1 MNIHRQRHHT
11 YAYFRPGDVNA
22 FFGLMLDNMTQLVIL
37 SSILIGVFGF
47 PKELVLYKIV
57 PGSAMGVLVGNLIY
71 TAMAM
76 RLAKKT
82 GRSDVTA
89 MPLGIDTP
97 SLFAFTFGIVGP
109 AYVATKD
116 AQLAWQISMAAI
128 IISGM
133 VKVAGSFLGRQ
144 IRSAVP
150 RAGLLGPIAAIAI
163 LLIAFFPSL
172 KLFANPIVGFVSLG
186 LILICIIGKVQ
197 FPGNIPG
204 ALVAVLSGIVI
215 YYLLELMGLVDEGV
229 KALNQG
235 FDLQVAL
242 PLPQLG
248 FLGGL
253 EGVMVYLP
261 IVIPFALAITIGGID
276 VTESAGAAG
285 DEYDT
290 REILLADGLSTLVN
304 GLCGGVVQTTPYIG
318 QPAYKGMGGGAGY
331 TLMNAIFIGLGG
343 ILGYLSILVNLIP
356 EAAMAPILVFVG
368 LEICA
373 QAFYATPQA
382 HHKAVVFSFLPIL
395 AYLVLIQLN
404 SLLSHTGQSAANL
417 QGEIAVTYKTIL
429 VLANGFIITSLL
441 WSASLAMIID
451 KRLRSAAVYMGF
463 SALLTLFGV
472 IHSPFENG
480 RLFLP
485 WAVESHTPFKFFL
498 AYLLVGGLLLLM
510 DQYSRRRTD

>member
-1 MNIHRQRHHT
+1 
-11 YAYFRPGDVNA
+11 
-22 FFGLMLDNMTQLVIL
+22 MLDNMTQLVIL

-47 PKELVLYKIV
+47 PKELVLYKII

-71 TAMAM
+71 TAMAI
-76 RLAKKT
+76 RLARRT

-133 VKVAGSFLGRQ
+133 VKVAGAFLGRQ

-163 LLIAFFPSL
+163 LLISFFPSL
-172 KLFANPIVGFVSLG
+172 KLFMNPIVGFISLG
-186 LILICIIGKVQ
+186 IILICIIGKIK
-197 FPGNIPG
+197 FPGNTPG
-204 ALVAVLSGIVI
+204 ALAAVLSGIMV
-215 YYLLELMGLVDEGV
+215 YYLLDFMGLVDQGV
-229 KALNQG
+229 KTLNQG
-235 FDLQVAL
+235 SDLHIAL
-242 PLPQLG
+242 PLPHLG

-261 IVIPFALAITIGGID
+261 IAIPFAMAITIGGID
-276 VTESAGAAG
+276 VTESAAAAG

-290 REILLADGLSTLVN
+290 REILLADGLSTLVS

-373 QAFYATPQA
+373 QAFYATPQV
-382 HHKAVVFSFLPIL
+382 HHKAVVFSFLPVL

-404 SLLSHTGQSAANL
+404 SLLSHTGQSAASL
-417 QGEIAVTYKTIL
+417 QGEMANTYKTIL

-441 WSASLAMIID
+441 WGATLARIID
-451 KRLRSAAVYMGF
+451 QRLKSAAYYMGF
-463 SALLTLFGV
+463 AAFFTLFGV

-485 WAVESHTPFKFFL
+485 WAVDSTIPFRFFF
-498 AYLLVGGLLLLM
+498 AYLLVVGLLLLM
-510 DQYSRRRTD
+510 DRYHRKQAH

>member
-1 MNIHRQRHHT
+1 
-11 YAYFRPGDVNA
+11 
-22 FFGLMLDNMTQLVIL
+22 MLDNMTQLVIL

-47 PKELVLYKIV
+47 PKELVLYRII

-71 TAMAM
+71 TAMAI
-76 RLAKKT
+76 RLAIRT

-109 AYVATKD
+109 AYLATKD

-128 IISGM
+128 IISGV
-133 VKVAGSFLGRQ
+133 VKLAGSFLGRR

-172 KLFANPIVGFVSLG
+172 KLFMNPIVGFASLG
-186 LILICIIGKVQ
+186 LILICIIGKIH

-204 ALVAVLSGIVI
+204 ALAAVLSGIVV
-215 YYLLELMGLVDEGV
+215 YYLLELTGLVDEGV
-229 KALNQG
+229 KTLNQG
-235 FDLQVAL
+235 FDLHIAL
-242 PLPQLG
+242 PLPHLG

-253 EGVMVYLP
+253 EGVMAYLP
-261 IVIPFALAITIGGID
+261 IAIPFALAITIGGID
-276 VTESAGAAG
+276 VTESASAAG

-290 REILLADGLSTLVN
+290 REILLADGLSTLVS

-404 SLLSHTGQSAANL
+404 SLLSHTGQTAASL
-417 QGEIAVTYKTIL
+417 QGEMATTYQTIL

-441 WSASLAMIID
+441 WGATLAMIID
-451 KRLRSAAVYMGF
+451 KRLKPAAYYMGLAAF
-463 SALLTLFGV
+463 FTFFGV

-485 WAVESHTPFKFFL
+485 WAVESTIPFRFFF
-498 AYLLVGGLLLLM
+498 AYLVVVGLLLLM
-510 DQYSRRRTD
+510 DRYHQSQTD

>member
-1 MNIHRQRHHT
+1 
-11 YAYFRPGDVNA
+11 
-22 FFGLMLDNMTQLVIL
+22 MLDNMTQLVIL
-37 SSILIGVFGF
+37 SSILISAFGF
-47 PKELVLYKIV
+47 PTELVLYKII

-71 TAMAM
+71 TGMAM
-76 RLAKKT
+76 RLARRT

-109 AYVATKD
+109 AYAATKD

-128 IISGM
+128 IISGL
-133 VKVAGSFLGRQ
+133 VKVAGSFLGHR

-172 KLFANPIVGFVSLG
+172 KLFENPIVGFLSLG
-186 LILICIIGKVQ
+186 IILICIIGKIR
-197 FPGNIPG
+197 FPGNLPG
-204 ALVAVLSGIVI
+204 ALAAVLVGVVV
-215 YYLLELMGLVDEGV
+215 YYLLEMMGLIEEGTR
-229 KALNQG
+229 ALNLG
-235 FDLQVAL
+235 YELHMAI

-253 EGVMVYLP
+253 EGVMTYLP
-261 IVIPFALAITIGGID
+261 IAIPFALAITIGGID
-276 VTESAGAAG
+276 VTESAAAAG

-290 REILLADGLSTLVN
+290 RSILLADGLSTMLA

-343 ILGYLSILVNLIP
+343 ILGYLSILVNLVP
-356 EAAMAPILVFVG
+356 AAAMAPILVFVG

-373 QAFYATPQA
+373 QAFYATPQP

-395 AYLVLIQLN
+395 SYLVLIQLN
-404 SLLSHTGQSAANL
+404 SLLSHTGQSAAGL
-417 QGEIAVTYKTIL
+417 QGEMATTYRTIL

-441 WSASLAMIID
+441 WGSSLAMIID
-451 KRLRSAAVYMGF
+451 KRLKSAARCMGF
-463 SALLTLFGV
+463 CAVFTLFGV

-485 WAVESHTPFKFFL
+485 WAVESTIPFRFFF
-498 AYLLVGGLLLLM
+498 AYLLVGFLLLLM
-510 DQYSRRRTD
+510 DLYQGRQDSTSRNR